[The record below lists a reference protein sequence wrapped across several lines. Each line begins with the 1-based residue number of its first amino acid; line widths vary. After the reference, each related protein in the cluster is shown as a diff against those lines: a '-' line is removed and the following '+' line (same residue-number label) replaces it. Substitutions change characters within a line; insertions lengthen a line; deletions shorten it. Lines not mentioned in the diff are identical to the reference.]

1 MEMIAT
7 LYGEDTE
14 QHRWLLTGESLST
27 RGSGMSW
34 IQQPT
39 SGLFE
44 FR

>member
-27 RGSGMSW
+27 RASGMIW
-34 IQQPT
+34 TLQPT